1 MWELLFYSMVA
12 PVMTIVLSLFLAI
25 KFHDYYAAP
34 MILFIIFNLPTIIFS
49 MNYSIG
55 WEALFGWSIFYTFLS
70 LFISF
75 FVWFIQKH
83 KHTSKP
89 V

>member
-1 MWELLFYSMVA
+1 MWELLIYLMVA
-12 PVMTIVLSLFLAI
+12 PVMTIVLSLVFAI
-25 KFHDYYAAP
+25 KYHDYYAAP
-34 MILFIIFNLPTIIFS
+34 MLVFILLNFPTIIFS

-55 WEALFGWSIFYTFLS
+55 WEILFGWSIFYTFLS

-75 FVWFIQKH
+75 FVWFIQKN
-83 KHTSKP
+83 KHTSKT